1 MGARRIMQCF
11 TVSMFAL
18 VLLAAFAHAQTS
30 TCSAGDADLCYD
42 PTPAGSGVITHRAT
56 LNGVTQETYKGTVKL
71 VSENAYGALI
81 GVLDAGNYT
90 AKNGFYTEITSF
102 YAGTSSRRPSIV
114 VDFRAVVNQALWT
127 LASQN
132 GASITAAQFNAAIA
146 TAATALAYTGTVPS
160 VVTVSLHTSS
170 TSSNTHV
177 IVGSVIGGVA
187 FLVLVGVAIWYLPQS
202 APASPAA
209 DVGVLQPACDKVI
222 DAPTAASYAV
232 EERECC

>member
-90 AKNGFYTEITSF
+90 AKNGYYTEITSF
-102 YAGTSSRRPSIV
+102 YAGTSSRRTSIV

-127 LASQN
+127 
-132 GASITAAQFNAAIA
+132 
-146 TAATALAYTGTVPS
+146 
-160 VVTVSLHTSS
+160 
-170 TSSNTHV
+170 
-177 IVGSVIGGVA
+177 
-187 FLVLVGVAIWYLPQS
+187 
-202 APASPAA
+202 PASPPA

-222 DAPTAASYAV
+222 DAPTAASY
-232 EERECC
+232 